1 MSRTR
6 EAILVPGLWMP
17 AAVMTPLAVRLQ
29 AADYRCHLFAYPSR
43 ERPLEAHAE
52 RLARFARDAGPA
64 HFVGHSLGG
73 LLVLHALEGHRA
85 VAAGNVLLLG
95 APVRGNVAGRRL
107 ARLGWGRWMLGTT
120 QSLWQ
125 EERAARWTRPEPL
138 GVVAGSL
145 SVGLGR
151 LFGALPGAND
161 GVVRVEETT
170 VEGMR
175 ERIVL
180 RVSHSAMLLSARVG
194 EQVVSFLRD
203 ARFTAPR

>member
-1 MSRTR
+1 MNGTR
-6 EAILVPGLWMP
+6 EAILVHGLWMP
-17 AAVMTPLAVRLQ
+17 AAVMAPLAARLQ
-29 AADYRCHLFAYPSR
+29 AEGLRCHLFSYPSR
-43 ERPLEAHAE
+43 ERPLDAHAE
-52 RLARFARDAGPA
+52 RLARFARDVGLA

-73 LLVLHALEGHRA
+73 LLVLHALERHRA
-85 VAAGNVLLLG
+85 MAAGKVLLLG
-95 APVRGNVAGRRL
+95 SPVRGNIAGRRL
-107 ARLGWGRWMLGTT
+107 ARRGWGRWMLGTT
-120 QSLWQ
+120 LPLWQ
-125 EERAARWTRPEPL
+125 VGRSARWTRPEPL
-138 GVVAGSL
+138 GVIAGSL

-161 GVVRVEETT
+161 GVVRVEETA

>member
-1 MSRTR
+1 MNGAR
-6 EAILVPGLWMP
+6 EAILVHGLWMP
-17 AAVMTPLAVRLQ
+17 AAVMAPLAARLQ
-29 AADYRCHLFAYPSR
+29 AEGLRCHLFSYPSR
-43 ERPLEAHAE
+43 ERPLDAHAE
-52 RLARFARDAGPA
+52 RLARFARDVGLA

-73 LLVLHALEGHRA
+73 LLVLHALERHRA
-85 VAAGNVLLLG
+85 MAAGKVLLLG
-95 APVRGNVAGRRL
+95 SPVRGNIAGRRL
-107 ARLGWGRWMLGTT
+107 ARQGWGRWMLGTT
-120 QSLWQ
+120 LPLWQ
-125 EERAARWTRPEPL
+125 EGRSARWTRPEPL
-138 GVVAGSL
+138 GVIAGSL

-161 GVVRVEETT
+161 GVVRVEETA

>member
-1 MSRTR
+1 M
-6 EAILVPGLWMP
+6 
-17 AAVMTPLAVRLQ
+17 
-29 AADYRCHLFAYPSR
+29 
-43 ERPLEAHAE
+43 
-52 RLARFARDAGPA
+52 
-64 HFVGHSLGG
+64 
-73 LLVLHALEGHRA
+73 
-85 VAAGNVLLLG
+85 
-95 APVRGNVAGRRL
+95 
-107 ARLGWGRWMLGTT
+107 
-120 QSLWQ
+120 
-125 EERAARWTRPEPL
+125 RWTRPEPL